1 MIKHIAEGIMNGKI
15 SSTVLM
21 CSLEEA
27 FCSFLPLT
35 ITYLNSPLDLDT
47 QIVWEY
53 DSMAIEGVL
62 SSERTLVFDTMNVL
76 TPCQS
81 ILLKLEIE
89 RLLNTKNK

>member
-1 MIKHIAEGIMNGKI
+1 
-15 SSTVLM
+15 M

-27 FCSFLPLT
+27 FCAFLPLS
-35 ITYLNSPLDLDT
+35 ITYLYTTLDLDL